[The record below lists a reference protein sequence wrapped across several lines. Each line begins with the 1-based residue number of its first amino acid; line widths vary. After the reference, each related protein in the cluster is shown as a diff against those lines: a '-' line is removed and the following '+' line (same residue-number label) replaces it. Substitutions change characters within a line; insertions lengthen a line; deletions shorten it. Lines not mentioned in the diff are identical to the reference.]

1 MLEIKNEKRELFW
14 EIFSKQNRLLIDEFQ
29 KYMDKF
35 AVNFN
40 LYKDGNFIERSL
52 PFDVI
57 PRIID
62 SKEFDKIDKGLSQRI
77 KALNLFLEDLY
88 TQKKIIKDKVIPE
101 EFIFQAKGYLKELN
115 GFSPNKKIRTHINGI
130 DLVKDTITND
140 WVIVVKRSAKLGS

>member
-1 MLEIKNEKRELFW
+1 MIYQFRGCKLINDKNDVNKIFW
-14 EIFSKQNRLLIDEFQ
+14 EIFSKQDRQKIDEFQ

-62 SKEFDKIDKGLSQRI
+62 SKEFDGLDKGLSQRI

-88 TQKKIIKDKVIPE
+88 TTKNIIKDNIIPE
-101 EFIFQAKGYLKELN
+101 EFIYQAKGYLKELH
-115 GFSPNKKIRTHINGI
+115 GFSPSKKSELI
-130 DLVKDTITND
+130 LME
-140 WVIVVKRSAKLGS
+140 

>member
-140 WVIVVKRSAKLGS
+140 WVI

>member
-1 MLEIKNEKRELFW
+1 MVNINESNVNDIFW
-14 EIFSKQNRLLIDEFQ
+14 EVFSKQDRQKIDEFQ

-57 PRIID
+57 PRIIE
-62 SKEFDKIDKGLSQRI
+62 SKEFDKLDRGLTQRI

-88 TQKKIIKDKVIPE
+88 TSKKIVKDNIIPE
-101 EFIFQAKGYLKELN
+101 EFIYQAKGYLKELH
-115 GFSPNKKIRTHINGI
+115 GFSPSKKIRTHINGI
-130 DLVKDTITND
+130 DL
-140 WVIVVKRSAKLGS
+140 A